1 MLTVLESIKLSE
13 EYLLKKGIESARINA
28 ELLLA
33 GVLGCKRLDLYLKFD
48 QPLSEKEKSV
58 YREYI
63 ARRGKREPLQYILG
77 EVEFFGL
84 RLKVNDSVLIP
95 RPETELLVEYILYN
109 TDKENN
115 SRVLDIGSGSG
126 NISIAL
132 AKNLPDAKIFGID
145 VSLGAIEIAN
155 QNAILND
162 VTNNV
167 NFVQADVLNELPT
180 EIKIKYDLIVSN
192 PPYVSSNE
200 FETLQP
206 EIKEYE
212 PNIAVTDYDDGLK
225 FYRRISEIASEL
237 LKENGKIYFEL
248 AEGQSEDVRKI
259 LEEYKFKNIIIK
271 KDYSDIDR
279 IISGELK

>member
-63 ARRGKREPLQYILG
+63 VRRGKREPLQYILG

-84 RLKVNDSVLIP
+84 KLKVNESVLIP
-95 RPETELLVEYILYN
+95 RPETELLIEYILGN
-109 TDKENN
+109 TDKESN

-132 AKNLPDAKIFGID
+132 AKNLPNARIFGID
-145 VSLGAIEIAN
+145 ISLGAIEIAK

-167 NFVQADVLNELPT
+167 NFIQADVLNELPT

-192 PPYVSSNE
+192 PPYVSRNE

-225 FYRRISEIASEL
+225 FYRRISEIANEL

-259 LEEYKFKNIIIK
+259 LEKYKFKNIEIK
-271 KDYSDIDR
+271 RDFSGIDR